1 MQTCAWYRRK
11 GGHGA
16 CRARGCAR
24 YRARGGRRSG
34 AEAARGRAQET
45 GLCEV
50 GGSTCYY
57 AHSPDQLRIDVRD
70 IYQRAARPRVGDA
83 ASAAALAAAAAADG
97 ADRRARRSC
106 SGRGVQQS
114 RRGACW
120 FCVRCHA
127 RTMEQPH
134 LVAAPCGPA
143 ASACPGSPP
152 YPVPLL

>member
-70 IYQRAARPRVGDA
+70 IYQRAARPRVGAGGDA
-83 ASAAALAAAAAADG
+83 AAAAAAAADG
-97 ADRRARRSC
+97 ADRRARRSR
-106 SGRGVQQS
+106 SG
-114 RRGACW
+114 
-120 FCVRCHA
+120 
-127 RTMEQPH
+127 
-134 LVAAPCGPA
+134 
-143 ASACPGSPP
+143 
-152 YPVPLL
+152 